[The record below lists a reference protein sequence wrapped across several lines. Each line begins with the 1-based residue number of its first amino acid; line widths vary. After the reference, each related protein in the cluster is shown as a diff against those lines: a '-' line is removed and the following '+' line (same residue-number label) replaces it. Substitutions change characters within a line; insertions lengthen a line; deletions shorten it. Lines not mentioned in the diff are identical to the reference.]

1 MTKEK
6 RDKCI
11 KVGAI
16 FTFCASKFKII
27 AINSPRNVQC
37 QNLTRK
43 SVVNFCF
50 DGGDD
55 EYEFKRKP
63 FSL

>member
-16 FTFCASKFKII
+16 FTFCTSKFKII
-27 AINSPRNVQC
+27 EINFLRNVQC
-37 QNLTRK
+37 LNLTRK
-43 SVVNFCF
+43 TVVNFCF
-50 DGGDD
+50 DGGDE